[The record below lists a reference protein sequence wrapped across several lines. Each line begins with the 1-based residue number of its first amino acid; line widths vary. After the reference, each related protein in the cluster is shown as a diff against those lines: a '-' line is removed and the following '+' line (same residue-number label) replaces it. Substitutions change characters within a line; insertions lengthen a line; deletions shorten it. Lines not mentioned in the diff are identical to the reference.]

1 MLGVEGKQNM
11 STGQPTPVTTPEPR
25 LRASQ
30 RPEVAK
36 GEARIP
42 REVLPKLG
50 LTEGQTIALEYQGKR
65 AQVRVRTPPTQPDR
79 LECNP
84 EDLRTLGAPDGAE
97 IVLKRP

>member
-1 MLGVEGKQNM
+1 M
-11 STGQPTPVTTPEPR
+11 SIGQPTPFAAAEAR

-30 RPEVAK
+30 RPDVPK

-50 LTEGQTIALEYQGKR
+50 IAEGQNVAVEYQGKR
-65 AQVRVRTPPTQPDR
+65 AQVRVKTPPLQPDR

-84 EDLRTLGAPDGAE
+84 EDLRTIGAPDGAE
-97 IVLKRP
+97 VILKRP

>member
-1 MLGVEGKQNM
+1 M
-11 STGQPTPVTTPEPR
+11 STQPTPVASAEAK
-25 LRASQ
+25 LRISQ

-42 REVLPKLG
+42 KEVLAKLG
-50 LTEGQTIALEYQGKR
+50 IIEGQNMAVEYMGKR

-84 EDLRTLGAPDGAE
+84 EDLRTIGAPDGAE
-97 IVLKRP
+97 VILKRA

>member
-1 MLGVEGKQNM
+1 VRKNRM
-11 STGQPTPVTTPEPR
+11 STGQPTPVAAAEAR
-25 LRASQ
+25 LRISQ

-42 REVLPKLG
+42 KDVLPKLG
-50 LTEGQTIALEYQGKR
+50 ITEGQNMAIEYMGKR

-84 EDLRTLGAPDGAE
+84 EDLRTIGAPDGAE
-97 IVLKRP
+97 VILKRA